1 MASAASTKSS
11 DTSGP
16 SGADAEMMSLV
27 APKPS
32 HVPFHSGSR
41 YRLSRT
47 VTLRPEPFGA
57 LAYDFAAR
65 RLTYL
70 AAPDLVAVIG
80 ELTTD
85 NGPRS
90 AADAMTAAGV
100 AADRRPMLHRALAN
114 LAERGVL
121 DVA

>member
-1 MASAASTKSS
+1 MP
-11 DTSGP
+11 DDP
-16 SGADAEMMSLV
+16 QQ
-27 APKPS
+27 
-32 HVPFHSGSR
+32 R
-41 YRLSRT
+41 YRLSAS

-80 ELTTD
+80 ELAAEP
-85 NGPRS
+85 GPRS
-90 AADAMTAAGV
+90 AADAMTSAGV
-100 AADRRPMLHRALAN
+100 PPGRRAVLARALAD

-121 DVA
+121 DAA

>member
-1 MASAASTKSS
+1 
-11 DTSGP
+11 
-16 SGADAEMMSLV
+16 MSHD
-27 APKPS
+27 P
-32 HVPFHSGSR
+32 HQR
-41 YRLSRT
+41 YRLSAS

-80 ELTTD
+80 ELAAER
-85 NGPRS
+85 PRS
-90 AADAMTAAGV
+90 ASDAMTSVGV
-100 AADRRPMLHRALAN
+100 PPDRRPVLARALAD

-121 DVA
+121 DAA

>member
-1 MASAASTKSS
+1 MASAASTRPSGTRAPERS
-11 DTSGP
+11 AGTDTSMP
-16 SGADAEMMSLV
+16 CDDQTSVNSQR
-27 APKPS
+27 
-32 HVPFHSGSR
+32 R
-41 YRLSRT
+41 YRLSRS

-80 ELTTD
+80 QLSTD
-85 NGPRS
+85 CGPRS

-100 AADRRPMLHRALAN
+100 AADRRPVLHRALAN
-114 LAERGVL
+114 LVERGVL
-121 DVA
+121 DAA